1 MRKILLKRVPLF
13 ICIIFFLLSIF
24 FFLCIPSKR
33 HVSLEPLYYSR
44 FDQGVRF
51 IYEAHLTPPTSNAYI
66 ERYELGNSD
75 AKTVIYGDL
84 ETLNANTYLFRDV
97 SDVYTQVI
105 NISEDDGSFYLY
117 DKYADVTVCLY
128 PISSTQH

>member
-24 FFLCIPSKR
+24 FFLCIPSR
-33 HVSLEPLYYSR
+33 RYVTLEPLYYSR
-44 FDQGVRF
+44 FDQGVHF
-51 IYEAHLTPPTSNAYI
+51 IYEAHLTPPSNAYI
-66 ERYELGNSD
+66 ERCELGSSD
-75 AKTVIYGDL
+75 AETVIYGDL

-97 SDVYTQVI
+97 SGVYTQVI

-117 DKYADVTVCLY
+117 DKYADTTVCLY